1 MQPTWKR
8 IPGFPGYEAS
18 ELGQIRS
25 SHPRYKLRPVEVF
38 LAELVGEKIE
48 KRSAILRPWI
58 EERHGRKAARVALRV
73 DGLKVNHFVHRLVAL
88 AFHGEPPE
96 GCTDCCH
103 GNHNS
108 LDNRAANL
116 SWDSH
121 RNNVLANFT
130 DEWKER
136 RAMIE
141 EELAPWLA
149 DTQDHGATPF

>member
-1 MQPTWKR
+1 MQPTWKK

-18 ELGQIRS
+18 SDGQIKS
-25 SHPRYKLRPVEVF
+25 INSRYRILPVEVF
-38 LAELVGEKIE
+38 LAELVGEVID
-48 KRSAILRPWI
+48 KRGEILKPWI

-73 DGLKVNHFVHRLVAL
+73 KRLKTNQFVHRLVAL

-103 GNHNS
+103 GNHDS

-121 RNNVLANFT
+121 RNNVMANFT

-149 DTQDHGATPF
+149 DTQRHGDTPF